1 MLDHRENLEPIND
14 RLISFADVLK
24 LIGISRS
31 SVYRLIQKGALP
43 KPVKIGALT
52 FFSERELQAWI
63 TAKLAARDEGER
75 HD

>member
-31 SVYRLIQKGALP
+31 SAYRLIHKGALP

-63 TAKLAARDEGER
+63 AAKLAARDEGER